1 MFNNHCVSSLE
12 NDSTLIRT
20 LNAIPFNFE
29 IVSIDIED
37 PVPLRRLNIAR
48 LIMLYVRGFEITD
61 PAEAL
66 QYFFFLR
73 LVKTIKFFDS
83 NLI

>member
-1 MFNNHCVSSLE
+1 MIQVQFVKFNVTHYHSIL
-12 NDSTLIRT
+12 
-20 LNAIPFNFE
+20 A
-29 IVSIDIED
+29 VSIDIED

-48 LIMLYVRGFEITD
+48 LVMLYVRGFEITD

-73 LVKTIKFFDS
+73 
-83 NLI
+83 